1 MRAILSADLDSCARD
16 ATVRRVTFASIDE
29 LERSLADAAYLTDR
43 GLATA
48 LFLSLTIAK
57 PLLLEGEAGVGK
69 TEAAKAVA
77 TALGA
82 PLIRLQCYEG
92 LDVAHA
98 VYEWNYGRQL
108 LHIRAAQEGTV
119 NESELFGREFLIRRP
134 VLEALESER
143 PAVLL
148 IDEIDRADEEF
159 EAFLLEVLSDFQV
172 TIPELGTIE
181 ARQRPYVILTSNRTR
196 ELHDALKRRCLYHWI
211 DHPSVAREIEIVEL
225 RVPGVPQRLAE
236 EAARFAAELRLLD
249 LQKPPGLAETIDW
262 VRALNALGQQELDVE
277 NVQATLGSLLK
288 YREDLLAVRDEALA
302 QLVASSGE

>member
-1 MRAILSADLDSCARD
+1 MN
-16 ATVRRVTFASIDE
+16 FESIDE
-29 LERSLADAAYLTDR
+29 LESGLAQASYLTDR

-48 LFLSLTIAK
+48 IYLALRLEK

-69 TEAAKAVA
+69 TEAAKAA
-77 TALGA
+77 AAALDA

-98 VYEWNYGRQL
+98 VYEWNYARQL

-119 NESELFGREFLIRRP
+119 DEAELFGREFLIRRP

-143 PAVLL
+143 RSVLL

-172 TIPELGTIE
+172 TIPELGETIS
-181 ARQRPYVILTSNRTR
+181 AGRRPLVILTSNRTR

-211 DHPSVAREIEIVEL
+211 DYPSRAREADIVRA
-225 RVPGVPQRLAE
+225 RVPGVAE
-236 EAARFAAELRLLD
+236 EVAERVCDAVARLRGVELYKL
-249 LQKPPGLAETIDW
+249 PGVGETIAW
-262 VRALNALGQQELDVE
+262 AQALIALGGPNGDLDD
-277 NVQATLGSLLK
+277 TLGVALK
-288 YREDLLAVRDEALA
+288 VREDLERVRELGV
-302 QLVASSGE
+302 LEGV

>member
-1 MRAILSADLDSCARD
+1 MA
-16 ATVRRVTFASIDE
+16 FASIDE
-29 LERSLADAAYLTDR
+29 LDSALAQASYLADR

-48 LFLSLTIAK
+48 LYLSLKLEK

-69 TEAAKAVA
+69 TEAGKAIAVA
-77 TALGA
+77 VGA

-92 LDVAHA
+92 LDIAHA
-98 VYEWNYGRQL
+98 VYEWNYARQL
-108 LHIRAAQEGTV
+108 LHIRAAQAGTV
-119 NESELFGREFLIRRP
+119 DEAELFGPEFLIRRP
-134 VLEALESER
+134 VLEAIESEQR
-143 PAVLL
+143 VLLL

-172 TIPELGTIE
+172 TVPELGTIS
-181 ARQRPYVILTSNRTR
+181 AKQRPYVILTSNRTR

-211 DHPSVAREIEIVEL
+211 GHPSVAREIEIVEL

-236 EAARFAAELRLLD
+236 EAARFAAELRSLD

-262 VRALNALGQQELDVE
+262 VRALTALGQQELDVE

-288 YREDLLAVRDEALA
+288 YREDMLAIRDDALA
-302 QLVASSGE
+302 GLVGTVRG

>member
-1 MRAILSADLDSCARD
+1 MA
-16 ATVRRVTFASIDE
+16 FASIDE
-29 LERSLADAAYLTDR
+29 LDSALAGASYLADR

-48 LFLSLTIAK
+48 LYLALTLEK

-69 TEAAKAVA
+69 TEAAKAIA
-77 TALGA
+77 RALGA

-92 LDVAHA
+92 LDIAHA
-98 VYEWNYGRQL
+98 VYEWNYARQL
-108 LHIRAAQEGTV
+108 LHIRAAQAGTV
-119 NESELFGREFLIRRP
+119 DEAELFGREFLIRRP
-134 VLEALESER
+134 VLEAIESKER
-143 PAVLL
+143 VLLL

-172 TIPELGTIE
+172 TVPELGTIE
-181 ARQRPYVILTSNRTR
+181 AKQRPYVILTSNRTR

-211 DHPSVAREIEIVEL
+211 DHPTVAREIQIVEL
-225 RVPGVPQRLAE
+225 RVPGVPERLAE

-262 VRALNALGQQELDVE
+262 VRALTALGQEELDVE

-288 YREDLLAVRDEALA
+288 YRDDLLSIRDEALA
-302 QLVASSGE
+302 GLVVNARG

>member
-1 MRAILSADLDSCARD
+1 MAMAFDSIESLETALRE
-16 ATVRRVTFASIDE
+16 ASY
-29 LERSLADAAYLTDR
+29 LADR

-48 LFLSLTIAK
+48 LYLSLKLEK

-69 TEAAKAVA
+69 TEAAKAIAVA
-77 TALGA
+77 VGA

-98 VYEWNYGRQL
+98 VYEWNYARQL

-119 NESELFGREFLIRRP
+119 DEAELFGREFLIRRP

-143 PAVLL
+143 RAVLL

-172 TIPELGTIE
+172 TVPELGTIH

-211 DHPSVAREIEIVEL
+211 GHPSVAREIEIVEL
-225 RVPGVPQRLAE
+225 RVPGVPERLAGQ
-236 EAARFAAELRLLD
+236 AARFAAELRSLD

-262 VRALNALGQQELDVE
+262 ARALTVFGRQELDVE

-288 YREDLLAVRDEALA
+288 YHDDLLAIRDEALA
-302 QLVASSGE
+302 GLVAAARG

>member
-1 MRAILSADLDSCARD
+1 VA
-16 ATVRRVTFASIDE
+16 FASIDE
-29 LERSLADAAYLTDR
+29 LESALTASSYLTDR

-48 LFLSLTIAK
+48 LYLALALEK

-77 TALGA
+77 AALDA

-92 LDVAHA
+92 LDIAHA
-98 VYEWNYGRQL
+98 VYEWNYARQL

-119 NESELFGREFLIRRP
+119 DEAELFGPEFLIRRP

-143 PAVLL
+143 RALLL

-172 TIPELGTIE
+172 TVPELGTIH

-196 ELHDALKRRCLYHWI
+196 ELHDALRRRCLYHWI
-211 DHPSVAREIEIVEL
+211 GHPSVEREIEIVEL
-225 RVPGVPQRLAE
+225 RVPGVSERLAAQ
-236 EAARFAAELRLLD
+236 AARFAAELRALD
-249 LQKPPGLAETIDW
+249 LQKPPGIAETIDW
-262 VRALNALGQQELDVE
+262 VRALTALGQQELDVD

-288 YREDLLAVRDEALA
+288 YHEDVVAIRDEALA
-302 QLVASSGE
+302 GLVERSA

>member
-1 MRAILSADLDSCARD
+1 VA
-16 ATVRRVTFASIDE
+16 FASIDE
-29 LERSLADAAYLTDR
+29 LDSALAQASYLADR

-48 LFLSLTIAK
+48 LYLSLTLEK

-69 TEAAKAVA
+69 TEAAKAIA
-77 TALGA
+77 AALGA

-98 VYEWNYGRQL
+98 VYEWNYARQL
-108 LHIRAAQEGTV
+108 LHIRAAQAGTV
-119 NESELFGREFLIRRP
+119 DESELFGREFLIRRP
-134 VLEALESER
+134 VLEAIESDER
-143 PAVLL
+143 VLLL

-172 TIPELGTIE
+172 TVPELGTIQ
-181 ARQRPYVILTSNRTR
+181 ARSRPYVILTSNRTR

-211 DHPSVAREIEIVEL
+211 DHPSVAREIQIVEL
-225 RVPGVPQRLAE
+225 RVPGVPDRLAG
-236 EAARFAAELRLLD
+236 EAARFAAELRALD

-262 VRALNALGQQELDVE
+262 VRALTALGQQELDVE

-288 YREDLLAVRDEALA
+288 YHDDLLTIRDDVLA
-302 QLVASSGE
+302 GLVANARG

>member
-1 MRAILSADLDSCARD
+1 VGD
-16 ATVRRVTFASIDE
+16 
-29 LERSLADAAYLTDR
+29 
-43 GLATA
+43 
-48 LFLSLTIAK
+48 
-57 PLLLEGEAGVGK
+57 AGVGM
-69 TEAAKAVA
+69 TEAAMAA
-77 TALGA
+77 AAALDA

-98 VYEWNYGRQL
+98 VYEWNYARQL

-119 NESELFGREFLIRRP
+119 DEAELFGREFLIRRP

-143 PAVLL
+143 RSVLL

-172 TIPELGTIE
+172 TIPELGTIH

-211 DHPSVAREIEIVEL
+211 GHPSVEREIEIVEL
-225 RVPGVPQRLAE
+225 RVPGVPARLAE
-236 EAARFAAELRLLD
+236 EAARFAAELRSLD

-262 VRALNALGQQELDVE
+262 VRALTALGQQELDVE
-277 NVQATLGSLLK
+277 NVQATLGSMLK
-288 YREDLLAVRDEALA
+288 YHEDVLAIRDDALA
-302 QLVASSGE
+302 GLVASSRG

>member
-1 MRAILSADLDSCARD
+1 VA
-16 ATVRRVTFASIDE
+16 FASIDE
-29 LERSLADAAYLTDR
+29 LDSALAQASYLADR

-48 LFLSLTIAK
+48 LYLSLKLEK

-69 TEAAKAVA
+69 TEAAKAIAVA
-77 TALGA
+77 VGA

-92 LDVAHA
+92 LDIAHA
-98 VYEWNYGRQL
+98 VYEWNYARQL
-108 LHIRAAQEGTV
+108 LHIRAAQAGTV
-119 NESELFGREFLIRRP
+119 DEAELFGPEFLIRRP
-134 VLEALESER
+134 VLEAIESEQR
-143 PAVLL
+143 VLLL

-172 TIPELGTIE
+172 TVPELGTIS
-181 ARQRPYVILTSNRTR
+181 AKQRPYVILTSNRTR

-211 DHPSVAREIEIVEL
+211 GHPSVAREIEIVEL

-236 EAARFAAELRLLD
+236 QAARFAAELRSLD

-262 VRALNALGQQELDVE
+262 VRALTALGQQELDVE

-288 YREDLLAVRDEALA
+288 YHEDLLAIRDDALA
-302 QLVASSGE
+302 GLVGTVRG

>member
-1 MRAILSADLDSCARD
+1 MA
-16 ATVRRVTFASIDE
+16 FASIDE
-29 LERSLADAAYLTDR
+29 LESALTGASYLADR

-48 LFLSLTIAK
+48 LYLSLTLEK

-77 TALGA
+77 RALGA

-92 LDVAHA
+92 LDISHA
-98 VYEWNYGRQL
+98 VYEWNYARQL
-108 LHIRAAQEGTV
+108 LHIRAAQAGTV
-119 NESELFGREFLIRRP
+119 DEAELFGREFLIRRP
-134 VLEALESER
+134 VLEAIESDER
-143 PAVLL
+143 VLLL

-172 TIPELGTIE
+172 TVPELGTIA

-211 DHPSVAREIEIVEL
+211 DHPSVEREIRIVEL
-225 RVPGVPQRLAE
+225 RVPGVPDRLAQ
-236 EAARFAAELRLLD
+236 EAARFAAELRSLD

-262 VRALNALGQQELDVE
+262 VQALTALGQQELDVE

-288 YREDLLAVRDEALA
+288 YHEDLLSIRDEALA
-302 QLVASSGE
+302 GLVATARD